1 MTDEQIKELD
11 RLLMNAYN
19 LICQAE
25 KIIKGSEEH
34 GKRAKLKADKR

>member
-25 KIIKGSEEH
+25 KIIKESERKEN
-34 GKRAKLKADKR
+34 G